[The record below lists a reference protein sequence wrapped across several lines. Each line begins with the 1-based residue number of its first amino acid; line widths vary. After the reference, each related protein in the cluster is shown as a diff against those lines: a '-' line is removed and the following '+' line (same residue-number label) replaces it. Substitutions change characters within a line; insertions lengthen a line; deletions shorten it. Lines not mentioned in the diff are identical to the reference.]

1 MKIKNILSLFL
12 ILISLTFYSQEE
24 EFIEQIE
31 LVENKSLKQLF
42 KANFIPEN
50 SISSCSLLFGDLQS
64 EIVGLKLHSS
74 NFEGSYYLFFK
85 KKLYHNCR
93 KEKYNN
99 KTKYSLLHS
108 KLKRR
113 KIKEIEKR
121 YLSSSFK

>member
-1 MKIKNILSLFL
+1 MTL
-12 ILISLTFYSQEE
+12 YSQEE

-50 SISSCSLLFGDLQS
+50 LISSCSLLFGDLQS
-64 EIVGLKLHSS
+64 EIVGLKLNSS
-74 NFEGSYYLFFK
+74 NFEGAYYLFFK
-85 KKLYHNCR
+85 KKLYHKCR

-99 KTKYSLLHS
+99 KTKCSLLHS

-121 YLSSSFK
+121 YWSSSFK